1 MLETDK
7 VFLLK
12 NGSIY
17 VESWNKIIQ
26 TDIEKPK
33 EIHLQS
39 WKDIIEGGLSSHG
52 FQFKEINFDR
62 FWTSIFQDD
71 FYAFA
76 AKNEDKFMGIIVARI
91 NETYFQKIIELDIL
105 YVLPDFRKIG
115 VARSL
120 INKVES
126 IAKEQKLDLIIR
138 GVEKSNL
145 LAQKLFKNYQ
155 EINRT
160 RYLKKPD

>member
-1 MLETDK
+1 MFT
-7 VFLLK
+7 
-12 NGSIY
+12 
-17 VESWNKIIQ
+17 
-26 TDIEKPK
+26 IEKPK
-33 EIHLQS
+33 EIHIQS
-39 WKDIIEGGLSSHG
+39 WKDIVNEGVVSHG
-52 FQFKEINFDR
+52 IQFKKFNFDR

-71 FYAFA
+71 FYTFA
-76 AKNEDKFMGIIVARI
+76 AKNEDKFMGIIVARV
-91 NETYFQKIIELDIL
+91 NETYFQKIVELDIL

-126 IAKEQKLDLIIR
+126 IAQEQNLDLVIR

-145 LAQKLFKNYQ
+145 LAQKLFKNYL

>member
-1 MLETDK
+1 MFT
-7 VFLLK
+7 
-12 NGSIY
+12 
-17 VESWNKIIQ
+17 
-26 TDIEKPK
+26 IEKPK
-33 EIHLQS
+33 EIHIQS
-39 WKDIIEGGLSSHG
+39 WKDIIEGGLRSHG
-52 FQFKEINFDR
+52 FQFEEINFDR

-126 IAKEQKLDLIIR
+126 IDKEQKLDLIIR

>member
-1 MLETDK
+1 M
-7 VFLLK
+7 F
-12 NGSIY
+12 S
-17 VESWNKIIQ
+17 
-26 TDIEKPK
+26 IEKPK

-39 WKDIIEGGLSSHG
+39 WKYMVMESLSSHN
-52 FQFKEINFDR
+52 FLSDNFNFDSL
-62 FWTSIFQDD
+62 WASLFQDN
-71 FYAFA
+71 FFA
-76 AKNEDKFMGIIVARI
+76 YSAKNEQKFMGIIIARL

-120 INKVES
+120 VNKVES
-126 IAKEQKLDLIIR
+126 VAKEQNLELVIR

-145 LAQKLFKNYQ
+145 LAQKLFKNYT

-160 RYLKKPD
+160 RFVKKG

>member
-1 MLETDK
+1 MFT
-7 VFLLK
+7 
-12 NGSIY
+12 
-17 VESWNKIIQ
+17 
-26 TDIEKPK
+26 IEKPK
-33 EIHLQS
+33 EIHIQS
-39 WKDIIEGGLSSHG
+39 WKDIINEGVVSHG
-52 FQFKEINFDR
+52 IQFKNFNFDL

-71 FYAFA
+71 FYTFA
-76 AKNEDKFMGIIVARI
+76 AKNEDKFMGIIVARL
-91 NETYFQKIIELDIL
+91 NETYFQKIVELDIL

-126 IAKEQKLDLIIR
+126 IAKEQNLDLVIR

-145 LAQKLFKNYQ
+145 LAQKLFKNYL

>member
-1 MLETDK
+1 MFT
-7 VFLLK
+7 
-12 NGSIY
+12 
-17 VESWNKIIQ
+17 
-26 TDIEKPK
+26 IEKPK
-33 EIHLQS
+33 EIHIQS
-39 WKDIIEGGLSSHG
+39 WKDIIEEGLSSHG
-52 FQFKEINFDR
+52 FQFEKINFDR
-62 FWTSIFQDD
+62 FWSSIFQDD
-71 FYAFA
+71 FYSFA

-126 IAKEQKLDLIIR
+126 IAKEEKLDLIIR

>member
-1 MLETDK
+1 MFT
-7 VFLLK
+7 
-12 NGSIY
+12 
-17 VESWNKIIQ
+17 
-26 TDIEKPK
+26 IEKPK
-33 EIHLQS
+33 EIHIQS

-52 FQFKEINFDR
+52 FQFEEINFDR

-138 GVEKSNL
+138 GIEKSNL
-145 LAQKLFKNYQ
+145 SAQKLFKNYQ

>member
-1 MLETDK
+1 M
-7 VFLLK
+7 F
-12 NGSIY
+12 S
-17 VESWNKIIQ
+17 
-26 TDIEKPK
+26 IEKPK

-39 WKDIIEGGLSSHG
+39 WKYMVMESLSSHN
-52 FQFKEINFDR
+52 FLSDNFNFDSL
-62 FWTSIFQDD
+62 WGSLFQDN
-71 FYAFA
+71 FFA
-76 AKNEDKFMGIIVARI
+76 YSAKNEQKFMGIIIARL

-120 INKVES
+120 VNKVES
-126 IAKEQKLDLIIR
+126 VAKEQNLELVIR

-145 LAQKLFKNYQ
+145 LAQKLFKNYT

-160 RYLKKPD
+160 RFVKKDN